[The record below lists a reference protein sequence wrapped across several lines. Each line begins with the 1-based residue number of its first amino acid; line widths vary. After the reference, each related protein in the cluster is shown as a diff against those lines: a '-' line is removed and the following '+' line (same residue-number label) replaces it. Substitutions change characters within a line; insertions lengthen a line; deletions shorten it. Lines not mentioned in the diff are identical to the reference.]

1 MKVQEQILAGQIKLN
16 REGIDVVARDLLNQI
31 FQSDPELRPSIDTIK
46 KHRLFM
52 QDKPCDFWS
61 KIAAKSF

>member
-1 MKVQEQILAGQIKLN
+1 M
-16 REGIDVVARDLLNQI
+16 VARDLLNQI

-52 QDKPCDFWS
+52 QDKPTDYWTKMSCKNFQEVPY
-61 KIAAKSF
+61 KPNPLKY